1 MTVALPS
8 RVYNEKMTSVH
19 ATVIGMC
26 FLMNMCDG
34 LSVMI
39 ISYTAPS
46 ITKEWQLESGKFG
59 IVFSAGLAG
68 MALGAMFL
76 ASFADKIGRKAMIII
91 CAVWMGI
98 GILTTAFV
106 QTLGQLILL
115 RFFSGMG
122 IGSMLACTSALAS
135 EYAPQKTK
143 AFWVSVVMAGYPIGA
158 VLCGLLSAFLI
169 PLYGWKITYVL
180 SAMLILITIPFLFFS
195 LKESLEFIY
204 TKQPKN
210 ALERSNRIL
219 VQMKIQPLEFL
230 PQLEIKKTTSSL
242 PALFEK
248 QKKRDTIILWLAFFL
263 SFTALYFLTSW
274 IPKLATDA
282 GLSLSLAIYGGLVFN
297 LGAFAGIII
306 QGYLSARFGLRKVIC
321 GFLLSTAMVMFLFGL
336 FSGSFWVL
344 VLFGIIGFGIQGGF
358 IGLYAVAAKLY
369 PTALRSTGIGWA
381 IGFGRLGA
389 IIGPLVGG
397 IMIGIGISM
406 QLNFIIFAIPVMI
419 AGIITLLISLKT
431 EQV

>member
-1 MTVALPS
+1 MTAQLPS
-8 RVYNEKMTSVH
+8 QVYNEKMTAVH
-19 ATVIGMC
+19 ATVIGIC

-39 ISYTAPS
+39 ISYTAPT
-46 ITKEWQLESGKFG
+46 ITKEWQLDSGKFG
-59 IVFSAGLAG
+59 IVFSTGLAG

-91 CAVWMGI
+91 CAAWMGI
-98 GILTTAFV
+98 GILITAYV
-106 QTLGQLILL
+106 QTLGQLIFL
-115 RFFSGMG
+115 RFFSGIG

-135 EYAPQKTK
+135 EYAPQKSK
-143 AFWVSVVMAGYPIGA
+143 AFWISFVMAGYPIGA
-158 VLCGLLSAFLI
+158 VLCGILSASLI
-169 PLYGWKITYVL
+169 PLYGWKITYL
-180 SAMLILITIPFLFFS
+180 FSGLLIFITIPFLFLF

-210 ALERSNRIL
+210 ALVKSNRIL
-219 VQMKIQPLEFL
+219 LQMKIKPLETL
-230 PQLEIKKTTSSL
+230 PDIEIKKTVSSL

-248 QKKRDTIILWLAFFL
+248 NKKRDTILLWLAFFL

-282 GLSLSLAIYGGLVFN
+282 GLSLSLAIFGGLVFN
-297 LGAFAGIII
+297 LGAFAGIIT

-321 GFLLSTAMVMFLFGL
+321 GFLLSTALVMFLFGL
-336 FSGSFWVL
+336 FTGSFWVL
-344 VLFGIIGFGIQGGF
+344 VLFGLIGFGIQGGF
-358 IGLYAVAAKLY
+358 IGLYAVAAKIY

-397 IMIGIGISM
+397 IMIGIGLSM

-419 AGIITLLISLKT
+419 AGIITLLISSKT